1 MSGMENR
8 NMLVQY
14 DKLFPTQKG
23 IIILMNQLRTELGLN
38 DRAVK
43 SAFLTTIARMAPRL
57 PFSYFPRR

>member
-1 MSGMENR
+1 
-8 NMLVQY
+8 MLVQY